1 MANGDNIDPKKQE
14 ELNARKQEGVDINR
28 EDFEILQNK
37 GKVLEEIFQK
47 YSGQNQLL
55 QQNAASQLDITS
67 QLKEQLKN
75 AGENKEEGAGDQGI
89 MFGFACRDT
98 EVLMPAAIHY
108 SHKILQSLA
117 TARHNGEAN
126 ILGPDSKSQ
135 ITLEHLD
142 GKPVKA
148 TSVVVSTQHIE
159 DASQSEIKE
168 LVSLFLESLSRD
180 VVIKT
185 PSEAEPAISINF

>member
-75 AGENKEEGAGDQGI
+75 AGENKEEIRETLNLSKQ
-89 MFGFACRDT
+89 
-98 EVLMPAAIHY
+98 V
-108 SHKILQSLA
+108 A
-117 TARHNGEAN
+117 TAIKSSIGPYSSIGEIEN
-126 ILGPDSKSQ
+126 ITTTDFFTSQ
-135 ITLEHLD
+135 RL
-142 GKPVKA
+142 
-148 TSVVVSTQHIE
+148 
-159 DASQSEIKE
+159 
-168 LVSLFLESLSRD
+168 
-180 VVIKT
+180 
-185 PSEAEPAISINF
+185 

>member
-75 AGENKEEGAGDQGI
+75 AGENKEEIRETLNLSKQVA
-89 MFGFACRDT
+89 T
-98 EVLMPAAIHY
+98 AIKSSIGPY
-108 SHKILQSLA
+108 SSIGEIEKQRGKNLQIQEQIKQKILSLGI
-117 TARHNGEAN
+117 N
-126 ILGPDSKSQ
+126 
-135 ITLEHLD
+135 
-142 GKPVKA
+142 
-148 TSVVVSTQHIE
+148 
-159 DASQSEIKE
+159 EIGY
-168 LVSLFLESLSRD
+168 
-180 VVIKT
+180 
-185 PSEAEPAISINF
+185 